1 MSGVVLE
8 TTGGADLGL
17 DIATRLIQIKILN
30 EVRDAIAAQQIK
42 ELPARDAQEFCRAT
56 R

>member
-17 DIATRLIQIKILN
+17 DIAMWLIQIKILN
-30 EVRDAIAAQQIK
+30 EVRDAMAAQQIK
-42 ELPARDAQEFCRAT
+42 QLPARDAQEFCRAT